1 MAIRSTVGSMLES
14 AIGRERT
21 NNLRRLERR
30 TRNALA
36 TRIAMEPA
44 KKPATTPSPKPA
56 NRKPRSTARPSRWQP
71 PDPFTEHPEPIM
83 TRHEL
88 LDMLHQKTAAPNL
101 SRDRDQN
108 RQ

>member
-36 TRIAMEPA
+36 TRIAMEPPTKA
-44 KKPATTPSPKPA
+44 PKKAADPSDKGEDV
-56 NRKPRSTARPSRWQP
+56 SV
-71 PDPFTEHPEPIM
+71 
-83 TRHEL
+83 
-88 LDMLHQKTAAPNL
+88 
-101 SRDRDQN
+101 DRDPAP
-108 RQ
+108 RIPKVDKP